1 MQVTDIGLDSP
12 LLDVVYD
19 ELLVPNFPAHELVT
33 REELRAG
40 LKSGA
45 QWISAVVREGRPDG
59 VAIAEWSPAS
69 RVLLLSYMAV
79 RRDLRSSGIGGAL
92 MGEIRTG
99 WQARV
104 HPLLTLAEVEH
115 PAAHRPDGEHGD
127 QTARLRFYAR
137 HGARVLDV
145 PYFQPSLRPGAARVP
160 GMVLALL
167 TTAPELADAAD
178 GAAVVPSE
186 PVRGYMTE
194 YFEEAE
200 GSVPDDPAT
209 TALFAAM
216 PPGGIALLPIDDIA
230 ALPCTTDV

>member
-40 LKSGA
+40 LKSGT
-45 QWISAVVREGRPDG
+45 QWISAVVRDGRPDG
-59 VAIAEWSPAS
+59 AAIAEWSPAGG
-69 RVLLLSYMAV
+69 VVLLSYMAV

-99 WQARV
+99 WQARA

-145 PYFQPSLRPGAARVP
+145 PYFQPSLRPGAGRVP

-167 TTAPELADAAD
+167 ATAPELADAAD
-178 GAAVVPSE
+178 RTAVVPSE
-186 PVRGYMTE
+186 PVRVYMTE
-194 YFEEAE
+194 YFEETE

-216 PPGGIALLPIDDIA
+216 PPAGIPLLPIDDIA